1 MRTFKKVAALLLVI
15 TTLLSF
21 AACGKAETPTEP
33 SQEETEPTTMPADLK
48 FPNGTKILGIDVGQ
62 MDASGAFE
70 AVNGMLA
77 EYSLAATV
85 NGKHFTISAADV
97 QLQVTQE
104 SITKYLQALEN
115 GNAKEPAAE
124 YDEAML
130 RERIAAGTGS
140 SVVEAKVVYDK
151 SSQSFKITKESSGYQ
166 VDTYAAAD
174 VLGPALAKLETSG
187 SCTVTEQETEPT
199 RKSTD
204 TALIN
209 AAKKAN
215 AYLSVSIT
223 YVYAPENVASKSQ
236 AVTKNDIGAMI
247 VFDSAMNPSVSAAA
261 VNNYAVAMN
270 DKYCVRDKFQTTGGT
285 QMNVNVGA
293 VLQAVDVQALAADLK
308 GCLEK
313 GISGTRQAP
322 YGKRV
327 EAGSG
332 YGSSYVEVDLT
343 GQHLY
348 VYKNG
353 ACVVSTPI
361 VSGCVANG
369 TKTITGV
376 FSIYVKS
383 RNVTLTGPG
392 YSSPV
397 KYWMPFSG
405 GYGLHD
411 ANWRSNFGG
420 EIYLYDGSHGC
431 VNIPPAVA
439 GQVWDNVS
447 VGTKVIIYGGAASVK
462 ERPQKL
468 TAVTEHNVTPES
480 AAFDLNV
487 TYLGAPTLTYTSSNP
502 SVATV
507 SKDGKVTVKG
517 VGKTTITV
525 DAPAHGSYL
534 AGKLTITINVAYN
547 CGNNHQLTWTTTK
560 EPTCAPG
567 EQTGTCKCG
576 YTETKEVP
584 AVKDHEYAW
593 TTTKAPTCEAGEKTG
608 KCKCGATVTETLAPV
623 ADHTY
628 GEWITTTQPGCETAG
643 TQSSTCSGCGDVKT
657 QTLPALEHDFSGGDV
672 CANGCGTTK
681 PAPVEPDPET
691 P

>member
-1 MRTFKKVAALLLVI
+1 MRTFKKVAALLLVM

-21 AACGKAETPTEP
+21 AACGKTAEPTEP
-33 SQEETEPTTMPADLK
+33 TQVQTEPTDATVSGDLK
-48 FPNGTKILGIDVGQ
+48 FPSGTQILGVDVSQ
-62 MDASGAFE
+62 LDASGAFE
-70 AVNGMLA
+70 AVGAMLA
-77 EYSLAATV
+77 EYSMAATV
-85 NGKHFTISAADV
+85 NGKHFTISAEDV
-97 QLQVTQE
+97 QLQVKQE
-104 SITKYLQALEN
+104 DIAKYAQELAD
-115 GNAKEPAAE
+115 GKSNAKAPELT
-124 YDEAML
+124 YDSVML
-130 RERIAAGTGS
+130 RDRIAAGTGS

-151 SSQSFKITKESSGYQ
+151 SSQSFQITKEKSGYQ
-166 VDTYAAAD
+166 VDTHAAAD
-174 VLGPALAKLETSG
+174 VLGPRLLSLETSG

-204 TALIN
+204 QLLIN

-215 AYLSVSIT
+215 AYLNVSIT
-223 YVYAPENVASKSQ
+223 YVYAPEQVEAKSQ

-247 VFDSAMNPSVSAAA
+247 VFDSSMTPSVSASA

-270 DKYCVRDKFQTTGGT
+270 DKYCVRDKFHTTGGT
-285 QMNVNVGA
+285 QMNVNVGE

-327 EAGSG
+327 EPGSG

-376 FSIYVKS
+376 YAIYAKS

-392 YSSPV
+392 YASPV

-468 TAVTEHNVTPES
+468 NAVTEHNVTPES

-487 TYLGAPTLTYTSSNP
+487 TYLGAPKLTYTSSNP
-502 SVATV
+502 NVATV
-507 SKDGKVTVKG
+507 SADGKVTVKG
-517 VGKTTITV
+517 VGTTTITV

-534 AGKLTITINVAYN
+534 AGKMTIVINVAYN
-547 CGNNHQLTWTTTK
+547 CNGNHEFTWVTTK

-576 YTETKEVP
+576 HTEKKPIE
-584 AVKDHEYAW
+584 AVAEHSYGEW
-593 TTTKAPTCEAGEKTG
+593 TTTA
-608 KCKCGATVTETLAPV
+608 
-623 ADHTY
+623 
-628 GEWITTTQPGCETAG
+628 QPGCTADG
-643 TQSSTCSGCGDVKT
+643 VQSSTCSGCGDVKT
-657 QTLPALEHDFSGGDV
+657 QVIPAVGHNFAGGDV
-672 CANGCGTTK
+672 CANGCGTAN
-681 PAPVEPDPET
+681 PDAILPEPDPEN